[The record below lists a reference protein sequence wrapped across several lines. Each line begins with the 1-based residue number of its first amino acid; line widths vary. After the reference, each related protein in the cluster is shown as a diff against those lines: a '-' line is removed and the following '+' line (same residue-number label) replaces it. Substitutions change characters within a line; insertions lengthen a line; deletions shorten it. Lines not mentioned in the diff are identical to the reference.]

1 LEINSMKL
9 LIIFSILFVFLL
21 IPIQNSFSELEIS
34 TNTQVYSP
42 EHTLQVYGTG
52 LPGENLILRL
62 FAPDESITKFDQ
74 IQTDSD
80 GNFNHQLLTWPV
92 PSSGVPFG
100 TYTVEV
106 LSTEQNGLSKK
117 IDIKFSS
124 TTELI
129 SVAIEKQ
136 IDTIVFAPE
145 SGALH
150 QSFRV
155 FIQTTRD
162 GLNIGNNP
170 VTLLGN
176 SMIHLPDG
184 SSLSLK
190 HYFKTLYAGV
200 YYFDFTPQ
208 QQGTHIFQI
217 SVFSDGVTSKGFAA
231 THVLSQNLGG
241 INKQIIKL
249 NSILDDTSDELNTLK
264 SEINGFDK
272 TLLMASDKID
282 SSTGSIAIS
291 VDSISEAS
299 SQLNSLL
306 FPIIASIGIIVAL
319 QITIIARRR

>member
-1 LEINSMKL
+1 MKSLIL
-9 LIIFSILFVFLL
+9 LSTLFVFLL
-21 IPIQNSFSELEIS
+21 IPIQDSFSDLDIS

-42 EHTLQVYGTG
+42 EHALQVYGTG

-74 IQTDSD
+74 IQTNSD
-80 GNFNHQLLTWPV
+80 GSFNYQLLTWPN
-92 PSSGVPFG
+92 PSSGTPYG
-100 TYTVEV
+100 TYVVEV

-117 IDIKFSS
+117 INIKFSS

-129 SVAIEKQ
+129 SVAVERQ

-145 SGALH
+145 TGAKN

-155 FIQTTRD
+155 FVQTTRD

-170 VTLLGN
+170 SELLGN

-184 SSLSLK
+184 SSLSLENS
-190 HYFKTLYAGV
+190 FRTLYAGV
-200 YYFDFTPQ
+200 YYFDFTPRHE
-208 QQGTHIFQI
+208 GTHVFQI
-217 SVFSDGVTSKGFAA
+217 SVFNEGVSSKGFAA

-241 INKQIIKL
+241 INKEIIKL
-249 NSILDDTSDELNTLK
+249 NSILGETSNELDVLK
-264 SEINGFDK
+264 SEIEGFDS
-272 TLLMASDKID
+272 TLLQASEKID
-282 SSTGSIAIS
+282 KSTGTIS
-291 VDSISEAS
+291 TSVQSISEAS

>member
-1 LEINSMKL
+1 ML
-9 LIIFSILFVFLL
+9 SIVFAFLL
-21 IPIQNSFSELEIS
+21 IPISDSFSELELS
-34 TNTQVYSP
+34 TNAQVYSP

-74 IQTDSD
+74 VKTDSD
-80 GNFNHQLLTWPV
+80 GNFNYQLLTWPS
-92 PSSGVPFG
+92 PSHGVPYG
-100 TYTVEV
+100 TYVVEV

-129 SVAIEKQ
+129 SVAVERQ
-136 IDTIVFAPE
+136 IDTVVFAPE
-145 SGALH
+145 SGALN

-162 GLNIGNNP
+162 GLNIGNDP
-170 VTLLGN
+170 TALLGK

-184 SSLSLK
+184 SSLPLK

-200 YYFDFTPQ
+200 YYFDFTPI
-208 QQGTHIFQI
+208 QQGTHVFQI
-217 SVFSDGVTSKGFAA
+217 SVFNEGVTSKGFAA
-231 THVLSQNLGG
+231 THVLSQDLGG

-249 NSILDDTSDELNTLK
+249 NSVLGDTSNQLEILK
-264 SEINGFDK
+264 SEIKGFDE
-272 TLLMASDKID
+272 TLLTASDKID
-282 SSTGSIAIS
+282 ESTGTIS
-291 VDSISEAS
+291 LSVESISEAS

>member
-1 LEINSMKL
+1 MKSLIL
-9 LIIFSILFVFLL
+9 LSILFAFVL
-21 IPIQNSFSELEIS
+21 IPIQDSFSDLDIS

-42 EHTLQVYGTG
+42 EHTLQVYGEG

-74 IQTDSD
+74 IQTNLD
-80 GNFNHQLLTWPV
+80 GTFNHQLLTWPN
-92 PSSGVPFG
+92 PSSGTPYG
-100 TYTVEV
+100 TYVVEV

-117 IDIKFSS
+117 IDVKFSS

-129 SVAIEKQ
+129 SVAVERQ

-145 SGALH
+145 TGAKN

-170 VTLLGN
+170 SELLGN

-184 SSLSLK
+184 SSLSLENS
-190 HYFKTLYAGV
+190 FRTLYSGV
-200 YYFDFTPQ
+200 YYFDFTPRQ
-208 QQGTHIFQI
+208 EGTHVFQI
-217 SVFSDGVTSKGFAA
+217 SVFNEGVSSKGFAA
-231 THVLSQNLGG
+231 TYVLSQNLGG
-241 INKQIIKL
+241 INKEIIKL
-249 NSILDDTSDELNTLK
+249 NSILDETSNELDVLK
-264 SEINGFDK
+264 SEIIGFDS
-272 TLLMASDKID
+272 TLLKASEKID
-282 SSTGSIAIS
+282 ESTGTIATS
-291 VDSISEAS
+291 VQSISEAS

>member
-1 LEINSMKL
+1 MKS
-9 LIIFSILFVFLL
+9 IILFSILFVFLFF
-21 IPIQNSFSELEIS
+21 PIQDSFSELELS
-34 TNTQVYSP
+34 TNSKVYSP
-42 EHTLQVYGTG
+42 EHTLQVYGNG

-62 FAPDESITKFDQ
+62 FAPDESITKFEQ
-74 IQTDSD
+74 IQTNPD
-80 GNFNHQLLTWPV
+80 GTFNHQLLTWPQ
-92 PSSGVPFG
+92 PSSSVPYG
-100 TYTVEV
+100 TYVVEV

-124 TTELI
+124 TTELM
-129 SVAIEKQ
+129 SVAVERQ

-145 SGALH
+145 TGALD

-162 GLNIGNNP
+162 GLNIGNDP

-190 HYFKTLYAGV
+190 NYFKTLYAGV
-200 YYFDFTPQ
+200 YYFDFTPNQ
-208 QQGTHIFQI
+208 EGTHVFQI
-217 SVFSDGVTSKGFAA
+217 SVFNEGVTSKGFAA
-231 THVLSQNLGG
+231 THVLSQDLGG

-249 NSILDDTSDELNTLK
+249 NSILDETSDELDTLK
-264 SEINGFDK
+264 SEIIGFDN
-272 TLLMASDKID
+272 TLLTASEKID
-282 SSTGSIAIS
+282 ESTGTIS
-291 VDSISEAS
+291 NSVESISEAS

-306 FPIIASIGIIVAL
+306 FPIIASIGLIVAL